1 MKNKDSIKEKPGAAK
16 GFSTLTF
23 NIRFGLA
30 DDGANSWDH
39 RKKGLPALFKKYRPD
54 FIVGNIVYELKGRA
68 RRLWKI
74 DLFKAYYPE
83 YKFVLIG
90 SKADDRRGRYPVA
103 IDLYYEDLAK
113 KYKRKINAS
122 KKFIGWEDR
131 KLNKRTN
138 PELFYYQQNFLG
150 GD

>member
-1 MKNKDSIKEKPGAAK
+1 LLQLQGQKFEYEKEFQVG
-16 GFSTLTF
+16 SE
-23 NIRFGLA
+23 
-30 DDGANSWDH
+30 
-39 RKKGLPALFKKYRPD
+39 KYRPD

-138 PELFYYQQNFLG
+138 PELFYYQQKFLG